1 MFDASVKD
9 TNVWCYC
16 SGYGCLTLL
25 LRLWMFDA
33 TANVIDVWR
42 YC

>member
-1 MFDASVKD
+1 MFDGTA
-9 TNVWCYC
+9 
-16 SGYGCLTLL
+16 

-33 TANVIDVWR
+33 TALRLWMFGATVKAMDVWC